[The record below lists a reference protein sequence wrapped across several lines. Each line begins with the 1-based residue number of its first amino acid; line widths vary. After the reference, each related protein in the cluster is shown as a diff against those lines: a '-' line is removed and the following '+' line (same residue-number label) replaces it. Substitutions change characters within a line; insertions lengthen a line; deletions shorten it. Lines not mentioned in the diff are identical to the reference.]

1 MELSCAIRFIM
12 RPSSDYD
19 SIAERG
25 TGMESVIKKAP
36 RAGWADAGSDER
48 RQSFG
53 GALPACHRQPI
64 RQYQSLTEPPS
75 NTGEYGY
82 SSQRR
87 QRIPHAV
94 STLSSAVMFLQ
105 VDQVPILVSGLRQK
119 ACVDASACQLDQ
131 MWASFGIIRR
141 SVTGSTVP

>member
-25 TGMESVIKKAP
+25 TGMESVIKRAP

-53 GALPACHRQPI
+53 EL
-64 RQYQSLTEPPS
+64 S
-75 NTGEYGY
+75 
-82 SSQRR
+82 
-87 QRIPHAV
+87 PHV
-94 STLSSAVMFLQ
+94 I
-105 VDQVPILVSGLRQK
+105 DN
-119 ACVDASACQLDQ
+119 QLDSTKVSPSRRATLENMATQ
-131 MWASFGIIRR
+131 ASVVNVF
-141 SVTGSTVP
+141 PMQ